1 MADLY
6 KLQFNNRTILTPS
19 RDSFV
24 AFTPKEK
31 QGLTIDLNN
40 QGTECTTEFLTQ
52 TYYPGVWEGY
62 RVFRHGPPS
71 TTYSTTYSY
80 IKNIGNITSNFVIYY
95 FFAMYYNNS
104 SQSWGKAT
112 YTSDN
117 SACVSQ
123 TSGWLSGGYDS
134 QRPWYDKSRRYR
146 NVTVNVS
153 KGGNIEWTLYYR
165 NDPWYG
171 NSIYFAIPQELVTS
185 VINSK

>member
-1 MADLY
+1 MSEIQ

-24 AFTPKEK
+24 AFIPEEK

-52 TYYPGVWEGY
+52 TYYPGVWDGY

-71 TTYSTTYSY
+71 STYSTIYSY
-80 IKNIGNITSNFVIYY
+80 IKNIGNIASNFVMYY

-112 YTSDN
+112 YKVDN
-117 SACVSQ
+117 SACISQ

-134 QRPWYDKSRRYR
+134 QRPQYDKSRRYR

-153 KGGNIEWTLYYR
+153 KGGDIEWALYYR

-171 NSIYFAIPQELVTS
+171 NSIYFAIPQELVTN